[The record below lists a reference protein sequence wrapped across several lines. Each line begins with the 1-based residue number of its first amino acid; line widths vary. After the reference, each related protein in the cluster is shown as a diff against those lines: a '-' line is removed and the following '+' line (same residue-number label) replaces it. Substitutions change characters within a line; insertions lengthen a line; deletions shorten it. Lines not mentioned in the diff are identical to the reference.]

1 MQDNT
6 NTHELAAYVRPQIF
20 LLLDDRF
27 TSSKY
32 HLLGLISAV
41 MP

>member
-6 NTHELAAYVRPQIF
+6 NTHELAAYVRPQIL